1 MIQLFVLDI
10 DGCITH
16 PFQTPHWESI
26 SEIRELNRQSR
37 NRKEI
42 PPLTLCTG
50 RPMPYAEAVAQW
62 LDIRLP
68 FVFESAGLYH
78 WEGNRIQTIL
88 DKGAKS
94 ENGRLLKPI
103 EEIKKWLT
111 EQVLPEYPDIILEF
125 SKIMDA
131 GVVSPDRE
139 QIDRIYEQ
147 IMEHTRSHYPDLEVH
162 RTEISVNTLLAGNN
176 KGTGFRLLSDE
187 LGIPFENMAYIGD
200 SEGDLPAL
208 EKVKMPFAPS
218 NAIDRVKNVAE
229 VMPFETSQAV
239 LEAYKRIIETNK

>member
-16 PFQTPHWESI
+16 PFQTPHWDSI
-26 SEIRELNRQSR
+26 SKIRELNRQSR
-37 NRKEI
+37 HKEEI

-88 DKGAKS
+88 DKESKS
-94 ENGRLLKPI
+94 ANGRSLAPI
-103 EEIKKWLT
+103 IEIKQWLT
-111 EQVLPEYPDIILEF
+111 EQILPEYPGIILEF
-125 SKIMDA
+125 SKMMDA

-176 KGTGFRLLSDE
+176 KGTGVELLSNE
-187 LGIPFENMAYIGD
+187 LGISFENMAYIGD
-200 SEGDLPAL
+200 SEGDLPPL
-208 EKVKMPFAPS
+208 EKVKMSFAPS
-218 NAIDRVKNVAE
+218 NAIDRVKSVAE

-239 LEAYKRIIETNK
+239 LEAYRRIIRFNS